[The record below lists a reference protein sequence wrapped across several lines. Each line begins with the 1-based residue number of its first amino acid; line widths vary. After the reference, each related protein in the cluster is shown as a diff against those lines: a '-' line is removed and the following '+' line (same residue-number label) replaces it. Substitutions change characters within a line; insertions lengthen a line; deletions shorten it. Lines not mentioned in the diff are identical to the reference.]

1 MALLLCSACS
11 EPVSGTLEVRNAS
24 GDAFRFTPEECFDGG
39 EHGYWGVQFR
49 DEDGRVVDVFK
60 RGEVPHAIV
69 YSPGRVAFEVELS
82 ACEVFEGRLE
92 RRAVNGSGT
101 MKGDLT
107 LDCSDGEGRQLAG
120 DLVFKDC
127 GAYDDDD
134 NDNDDFGAVSDDD

>member
-11 EPVSGTLEVRNAS
+11 EPVSGALEVRNAS
-24 GDAFRFTPEECFDGG
+24 GEAFNFEPEECFDGG

-49 DEDGRVVDVFK
+49 DDKGRVVDIFK
-60 RGEVPHAIV
+60 RDDVPHAIV
-69 YSPGRVAFEVELS
+69 YSPGRVAFEVELQ

-101 MKGDLT
+101 MKGNLILECD
-107 LDCSDGEGRQLAG
+107 DGEGRQLAG

-127 GAYDDDD
+127 GVYDDGSDD
-134 NDNDDFGAVSDDD
+134 SSSSYVSDDD